1 MPSAFDEAI
10 KVKFLEY
17 LEREMSFISRYPL
30 NAHTGYDA
38 AVALIGSLERFELI
52 TDQEALGLY
61 RDLES
66 ALAIA
71 VAAAPR
77 RW

>member
-17 LEREMSFISRYPL
+17 LEREMSFISRHPL
-30 NAHTGYDA
+30 NAHNSYDA
-38 AVALIGSLERFELI
+38 AASIISSLERFELI
-52 TDQEALGLY
+52 TEQEALGLY
-61 RDLES
+61 GDLEA

-71 VAAAPR
+71 VAARPR
-77 RW
+77 RR